1 MGLTDSF
8 CLDGKSLVHGMQ
20 VSQFLMFSMVVLRMW
35 FATTFVFS
43 RSLLYGVRTVRRTN
57 FVHGIVENFDSLT
70 CTCSDVNKGILVDRT
85 FYQCVL

>member
-1 MGLTDSF
+1 
-8 CLDGKSLVHGMQ
+8 MQ

-43 RSLLYGVRTVRRTN
+43 RSLFYGVQTVRRAN
-57 FVHGIVENFDSLT
+57 FAHSIVENVDSLT
-70 CTCSDVNKGILVDRT
+70 WTCSDVNKGILVDRT